1 MRFWRS
7 AASAAAVVMVASGCT
22 YAYLDDDVQATCGR
36 IDFEINDH
44 GLDPSGSTTAAV
56 VGAVERFGT
65 VAGRDVRF
73 VGATSA
79 THDDHLSG
87 DPVLI
92 EFAWPD
98 AAPAHLGFASPD
110 VVGDTYGSGY
120 ILLDPAMTVAPSGL
134 VRRLV
139 LHELGHLVGLA
150 DVVSSEELMDPSLPV
165 DDYGPGDVW
174 GIVTTHGGFCS

>member
-1 MRFWRS
+1 MRIWGR
-7 AASAAAVVMVASGCT
+7 AAVVAPVLMVASGCT
-22 YAYLDDDVQATCGR
+22 YAYLDADVHATCAR
-36 IDFEINDH
+36 IEFEINDH
-44 GLDPSGSTTAAV
+44 GLDPAGVTTAAI
-56 VGAVERFGT
+56 VGAVERFAD
-65 VAGRDVRF
+65 VAGRDVTYL
-73 VGATSA
+73 GPTAA
-79 THDDHLSG
+79 THDGHSSG

-92 EFAWPD
+92 ELAWPG
-98 AAPAHLGFASPD
+98 AAPAHLGFASPHA
-110 VVGDTYGSGY
+110 VGDTYESGY

-150 DVVSSEELMDPSLPV
+150 DVTSGDELMDPSLPV